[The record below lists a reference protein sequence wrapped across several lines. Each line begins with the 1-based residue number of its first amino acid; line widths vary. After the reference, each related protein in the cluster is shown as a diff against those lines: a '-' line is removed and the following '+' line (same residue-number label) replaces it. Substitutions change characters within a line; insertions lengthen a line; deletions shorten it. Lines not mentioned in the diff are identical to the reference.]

1 MNDIE
6 NHLHDQLRKK
16 ISEQHLNIL
25 LEIVELTA
33 SMPRDADLL
42 LLQNLLLEELK
53 KRKPDSY
60 QKWIDALT
68 HDQVSSPSGFFNK
81 D

>member
-33 SMPRDADLL
+33 SMPREADLL

-53 KRKPDSY
+53 KRNPNSY
-60 QKWIDALT
+60 QKWIVALSQ
-68 HDQVSSPSGFFNK
+68 DQVVSPSDFFDKN
-81 D
+81 